1 MKKQLYITK
10 ILFVLLI
17 TGMVW
22 SCTSET
28 EHDHDEA
35 MHVDDHDDHYDH
47 ENGVKMVELN
57 QAQLKNAGVKLGDF
71 EMKNMS
77 ETVNA
82 NGYTKLPPQN
92 QADVAMHTTG
102 LIKSI
107 RVLEGQEIK
116 KGQVLA
122 TMESPEFAILQEA
135 YLRSKSQLDYLQ
147 KEYERQLKLSE
158 DNINAKKVVEKT
170 KSDLETEK
178 AHFRSLERQLAIYGI
193 NGNGAIV
200 STISIKAPIGGHITA
215 VNVKIGSA
223 VEVGAPLFSIVD
235 NSEMHVDL
243 QVYEKDLEKVR
254 EGQRVRFVLT
264 NQSHTEITGQIF
276 NIGKSFENET
286 KTVAVHAHIEDK
298 EKFLIPGMYV
308 NAIIDVGEQEVKTL
322 PAEAVIQAEGRYFI
336 FVKAA
341 DQHDEHTEF
350 RRLEVSVGSSQL
362 GYLEVTPVQKR
373 VKGEKIVISG
383 AYYLQ
388 SHLQKSDG
396 GGGHHH

>member
-28 EHDHDEA
+28 EDDHDEA

-122 TMESPEFAILQEA
+122 TMESPEFAILQET

-193 NGNGAIV
+193 NGDGAIV

>member
-28 EHDHDEA
+28 EDDHDEA

-362 GYLEVTPVQKR
+362 GYLEVTPVHKR

-396 GGGHHH
+396 GGAHHH

>member
-28 EHDHDEA
+28 EDDHDEA

-396 GGGHHH
+396 GGAHHH

>member
-28 EHDHDEA
+28 EDEHDEA

-57 QAQLKNAGVKLGDF
+57 QAQLKNASVKLGDF

-107 RVLEGQEIK
+107 RVLEGQEVK

-243 QVYEKDLEKVR
+243 QVYEKDLEKVK

>member
-28 EHDHDEA
+28 EDDHDEA

-243 QVYEKDLEKVR
+243 QVYEKDLEKMK

-388 SHLQKSDG
+388 SHLQKIDG

>member
-10 ILFVLLI
+10 TLFVLLI

-28 EHDHDEA
+28 EDEHDEA

-57 QAQLKNAGVKLGDF
+57 QAQLKNASVKLGDF

-107 RVLEGQEIK
+107 CVLEGQEVK

-243 QVYEKDLEKVR
+243 QVYEKDLEKVK

>member
-28 EHDHDEA
+28 EDDHDEA

-135 YLRSKSQLDYLQ
+135 YLR
-147 KEYERQLKLSE
+147 
-158 DNINAKKVVEKT
+158 
-170 KSDLETEK
+170 
-178 AHFRSLERQLAIYGI
+178 
-193 NGNGAIV
+193 
-200 STISIKAPIGGHITA
+200 
-215 VNVKIGSA
+215 
-223 VEVGAPLFSIVD
+223 
-235 NSEMHVDL
+235 
-243 QVYEKDLEKVR
+243 
-254 EGQRVRFVLT
+254 
-264 NQSHTEITGQIF
+264 
-276 NIGKSFENET
+276 
-286 KTVAVHAHIEDK
+286 
-298 EKFLIPGMYV
+298 
-308 NAIIDVGEQEVKTL
+308 
-322 PAEAVIQAEGRYFI
+322 
-336 FVKAA
+336 
-341 DQHDEHTEF
+341 
-350 RRLEVSVGSSQL
+350 
-362 GYLEVTPVQKR
+362 
-373 VKGEKIVISG
+373 
-383 AYYLQ
+383 
-388 SHLQKSDG
+388 
-396 GGGHHH
+396 

>member
-28 EHDHDEA
+28 EDEHDEA

-57 QAQLKNAGVKLGDF
+57 QAQLKNASVKLGDF

-107 RVLEGQEIK
+107 CVLEGQEVK

-243 QVYEKDLEKVR
+243 QVYEKDLEKVK

>member
-28 EHDHDEA
+28 EDDHDEA

-362 GYLEVTPVQKR
+362 GYLEVTPVHKR

>member
-28 EHDHDEA
+28 EDDHDEA

>member
-28 EHDHDEA
+28 EDDHYEA

-362 GYLEVTPVQKR
+362 GYLEVTPVHKR

>member
-28 EHDHDEA
+28 EDDHDEA

-122 TMESPEFAILQEA
+122 TMESPEFAILQET

>member
-28 EHDHDEA
+28 EDDHDEA
-35 MHVDDHDDHYDH
+35 MHVDDHYDH

-57 QAQLKNAGVKLGDF
+57 QAQLKNASVKLGDF

-107 RVLEGQEIK
+107 CVLEGQEVK

-243 QVYEKDLEKVR
+243 QVYEKDLEKVK

>member
-28 EHDHDEA
+28 EDDHDEA

-264 NQSHTEITGQIF
+264 NQAHTEITGQIF

-362 GYLEVTPVQKR
+362 GYLEVTPVHKR